1 MKKYLFLAIT
11 SVTLVTSLVLL
22 FIFPPHFTES
32 KKAVSIAAL
41 SLVFLTLVSFFISL
55 ILLIKTKTKYEENK
69 LNKRLEMWS
78 EVSFNINEISDKLL
92 NQLPICVLALNE
104 LSEVTF
110 INEYAKKIFPDLTQ
124 HTELS
129 EFSKELAKQ
138 IETYQ
143 APFLFKI
150 NQRDFDV
157 IYDGTAHSILMYD
170 VSEREH
176 LRQLYFNKTTVI
188 GFIEIEN
195 LDEQLTKLEIA
206 QQSALR
212 SKFFIQISEWFAK
225 FSGFFKSFGNEKFLF
240 VSDRLNLDKMI
251 GAKFEIIDQINQ
263 LSKDNNVL
271 VSLSMGVAA
280 WATLDLLKN
289 AQIAQEALELAQNR
303 GGGQAVV
310 NIENENVQFFGAK
323 VDSVQK
329 HNAVSSRF
337 NAETIKAEINRA
349 KNVVIMGHTDTD
361 TDSFGSALLLYLIAK
376 EVKKDGVYL
385 YYHETQFDETARKV
399 AKTVLAE
406 NPSFLSSFLSED
418 QILPLISE
426 DTLLICVDT
435 SIETRLISPAVY
447 QKAERVLT
455 IDHHRQVQGNFE
467 KALFQFIEPN
477 TSSVCEMIISL
488 IPFFGLK
495 LSLTQ
500 TEASAVLAGI
510 VVDTNSFTFRTSAN
524 TFAACSYLKEKDANM
539 ILVKDWLRNQLA
551 SVQLINDAVA
561 GMQVFL
567 DRFGFISVYEQISDR
582 TLLAQI
588 AEAAVKIENIDAAF
602 AIAKIGQDVYVS
614 ARSIKQNINVQLILE
629 QIGGGG
635 HFQAAAAKVVNAN
648 INEVAI
654 KLRYIVDAEY
664 NQKGENM
671 KVILKKDFKKN
682 KARDLIEVTAGYA
695 KYLFNEGIAEPAS
708 EENLK
713 AREQFFLEKAE
724 QEKEAAK
731 MYSAL
736 KANIETKT
744 VVVTVKTGEGGK
756 MFGAVTTKH
765 IADALAEQH
774 EIIID
779 KKKVELENPIN
790 STGRF
795 LATIRFNKDFIAKLT
810 VDVRAQNHDA
820 VQKTK

>member
-1 MKKYLFLAIT
+1 MKKYLFLT
-11 SVTLVTSLVLL
+11 TTTVTLVASLVLL
-22 FIFPPHFTES
+22 FIFPPHFTQS

-41 SLVFLTLVSFFISL
+41 SLVFLTLVLFFLSL
-55 ILLIKTKTKYEENK
+55 ILFIKTKTKNAETK

-110 INEYAKKIFPDLTQ
+110 LNEYAKKIFPELTA

-138 IETYQ
+138 IEAYQ

-157 IYDGTAHSILMYD
+157 IYDESVHSILMYD

-195 LDEQLTKLEIA
+195 LDEQLAKLEIA

-212 SKFFIQISEWFAK
+212 SKFFIQISEWAAK
-225 FSGFFKSFGNEKFLF
+225 FSCFFKSFGNEKFLF
-240 VSDRLNLDKMI
+240 VTDRLNLDKMI
-251 GAKFEIIDQINQ
+251 ATKFEIIDQVNL

-271 VSLSMGVAA
+271 VSLSIGVAA
-280 WATLDLLKN
+280 WVSLDLLKN

-329 HNAVSSRF
+329 HDAVSSRF

-376 EVKKDGVYL
+376 EIKKDGVYL
-385 YYHETQFDETARKV
+385 YYSETQFDETARKV
-399 AKTVLAE
+399 AKTVISE
-406 NPSFLSSFLSED
+406 NPRFLSSFLTED
-418 QILPLISE
+418 KILPLISE

-435 SIETRLISPAVY
+435 SVEARLISPAIY
-447 QKAERVLT
+447 QKAERVMT

-495 LSLTQ
+495 LTLTQ

-510 VVDTNSFTFRTSAN
+510 VVDTNSFAFRTSAN
-524 TFAACSYLKEKDANM
+524 TFAACSYLKEKGASM

-551 SVQLINDAVA
+551 QVQLINDAVA

-567 DRFGFISVYEQISDR
+567 DRFGFISVYEQINDR

-635 HFQAAAAKVVNAN
+635 HFQAAAAKVVAAN

-713 AREQFFLEKAE
+713 AREQFFFEKAE

-744 VVVTVKTGEGGK
+744 VIVKVKTGEGGK
-756 MFGAVTTKH
+756 MFGAVTAKH

-774 EIIID
+774 EIVID

-795 LATIRFNKDFIAKLT
+795 TATIRFNKDFIAKLT

-820 VQKTK
+820 A

>member
-11 SVTLVTSLVLL
+11 TVSLVASLVLL

-32 KKAVSIAAL
+32 KKALSIAAL
-41 SLVFLTLVSFFISL
+41 LLVFLTLVLFFLSL
-55 ILLIKTKTKYEENK
+55 IFLIKTKTKNKETK

-92 NQLPICVLALNE
+92 NKLPICVLALNE
-104 LSEVTF
+104 LTEVTF
-110 INEYAKKIFPDLTQ
+110 VNEYAKKIFPELTA

-143 APFLFKI
+143 VPFLFKI
-150 NQRDFDV
+150 NQHNFDV
-157 IYDGTAHSILMYD
+157 IYDESVHSILMYD

-225 FSGFFKSFGNEKFLF
+225 FSCFFKSFGNEKFLF
-240 VSDRLNLDKMI
+240 VTDRLNLDKMI
-251 GAKFEIIDQINQ
+251 GTKFEIIDQINQ

-376 EVKKDGVYL
+376 EAKKDGVYL
-385 YYHETQFDETARKV
+385 YYSETQFDETARKV
-399 AKTVLAE
+399 AKSLLSE
-406 NPSFLSSFLSED
+406 NPRFLSTFLSED

-426 DTLLICVDT
+426 ETLLICVDT
-435 SIETRLISPAVY
+435 SIEARLISTAIY

-524 TFAACSYLKEKDANM
+524 TFAACSYLKEKGANM

-561 GMQVFL
+561 GLQVFL

-602 AIAKIGQDVYVS
+602 AIAKIGEDVYVS

-635 HFQAAAAKVVNAN
+635 HFQAAAAKVANAN

-731 MYSAL
+731 MFSAL

-744 VVVTVKTGEGGK
+744 VVVNVKTGEGGK
-756 MFGAVTTKH
+756 MFGAVTAKH

-810 VDVRAQNHDA
+810 VDVRPQNHDA
-820 VQKTK
+820 DQKTK

>member
-78 EVSFNINEISDKLL
+78 DVSFNINEISDKLL

-124 HTELS
+124 HTKLS

-143 APFLFKI
+143 VPFLFKI

-225 FSGFFKSFGNEKFLF
+225 FSCFFKSFGNEKFLF

-323 VDSVQK
+323 VDSIQK

-385 YYHETQFDETARKV
+385 YYRETQFDETARKV

-435 SIETRLISPAVY
+435 SIETRLISPGIY

-467 KALFQFIEPN
+467 KALLQFIEPN

-524 TFAACSYLKEKDANM
+524 TFAACSYLKEKGANM

-724 QEKEAAK
+724 QEKVAAK

-756 MFGAVTTKH
+756 MFGAVTAKH
-765 IADALAEQH
+765 ITDALAEQH

-810 VDVRAQNHDA
+810 VDVRTQNHDA

>member
-1 MKKYLFLAIT
+1 MKKYLFLTTT

-41 SLVFLTLVSFFISL
+41 SLVFLTLVSFFLSL
-55 ILLIKTKTKYEENK
+55 ILLIKTKTKNKENK

-78 EVSFNINEISDKLL
+78 EVSFNINAISDKLL

-110 INEYAKKIFPDLTQ
+110 INEYAKKIFPELSA

-157 IYDGTAHSILMYD
+157 IYDESVRSILMYD

-225 FSGFFKSFGNEKFLF
+225 FSCFFKSFGNEKFLF
-240 VSDRLNLDKMI
+240 VADRLNLDKMI
-251 GAKFEIIDQINQ
+251 GTKFEIIDQINQ

-271 VSLSMGVAA
+271 VSLSIGVAA

-310 NIENENVQFFGAK
+310 NIENENVQFFGAR

-361 TDSFGSALLLYLIAK
+361 TDSFGSALLLYLITK

-385 YYHETQFDETARKV
+385 YYNETQFDETARKV
-399 AKTVLAE
+399 AKTVISE
-406 NPSFLSSFLSED
+406 NPRYLSSFLNED

-435 SIETRLISPAVY
+435 SIEARLISPVIF

-495 LSLTQ
+495 LILTQ
-500 TEASAVLAGI
+500 TEASAILAGI

-524 TFAACSYLKEKDANM
+524 TFAACSYLKEKGANM
-539 ILVKDWLRNQLA
+539 ILVKDWLRNQLS

-561 GMQVFL
+561 GLQVFL
-567 DRFGFISVYEQISDR
+567 DRFGFISVYEQINDR

-614 ARSIKQNINVQLILE
+614 ARSIKQNINVQLVLE

-635 HFQAAAAKVVNAN
+635 HFQAAAAKVINAN

-713 AREQFFLEKAE
+713 VREQFFLEKAE

-744 VVVTVKTGEGGK
+744 VVVKVKTGEGGK
-756 MFGAVTTKH
+756 MFGAVTAKH

-774 EIIID
+774 EIIVD

-795 LATIRFNKDFIAKLT
+795 IATIRFNKDFIAKLT
-810 VDVRAQNHDA
+810 VDVRTQYHDA
-820 VQKTK
+820 A

>member
-1 MKKYLFLAIT
+1 MKKYLFLAFT
-11 SVTLVTSLVLL
+11 TTALTTSLVLF
-22 FIFPPHFTES
+22 FIFPPQFKQETKAIS
-32 KKAVSIAAL
+32 AVSL
-41 SLVFLTLVSFFISL
+41 TFVFLTLVSFFLSL
-55 ILLIKTKTKYEENK
+55 IYLIKSKTNNTENK

-104 LSEVTF
+104 LNEITF
-110 INEYAKKIFPDLTQ
+110 LNEYAKKIFTELTP

-143 APFLFKI
+143 TPFLFKI

-157 IYDGTAHSILMYD
+157 VFDASVRSILMYD

-195 LDEQLTKLEIA
+195 LDEQLSKLEIA

-212 SKFFIQISEWFAK
+212 SKYFIQISEWAAK
-225 FSGFFKSFGNEKFLF
+225 FSCFFKSFGNEKFLF
-240 VSDRLNLDKMI
+240 VADRLNLDKMI
-251 GAKFEIIDQINQ
+251 GTKFEIIDQINL
-263 LSKDNNVL
+263 LSKENNVL
-271 VSLSMGVAA
+271 VSLSLGVAA
-280 WATLDLLKN
+280 WVSLDLLKN

-337 NAETIKAEINRA
+337 NAETIKDEIKRA
-349 KNVVIMGHTDTD
+349 KNVVIMGHTETD

-376 EVKKDGVYL
+376 ELKKDSVYL
-385 YYHETQFDETARKV
+385 YFNVNQFDETARKV
-399 AKTVLAE
+399 AKTVIAE
-406 NPSFLSSFLSED
+406 NPRFLSSFLSQE

-426 DTLLICVDT
+426 ETLLICVDT
-435 SIETRLISPAVY
+435 SVESRLISVPIFE
-447 QKAERVLT
+447 KAERVLM
-455 IDHHRQVQGNFE
+455 IDHHRQAQGNFE

-488 IPFFGLK
+488 LPFFGLK
-495 LSLTQ
+495 LTLSQ

-524 TFAACSYLKEKDANM
+524 TFAACSYLKEKGANM
-539 ILVKDWLRNQLA
+539 ILVKDWLRNQLS
-551 SVQLINDAVA
+551 SVQLINDAIS

-567 DRFGFISVYEQISDR
+567 NRFGFISIYEPLSDK

-588 AEAAVKIENIDAAF
+588 AEAAVRIENIDAAF
-602 AIAKIGQDVYVS
+602 AIAKVGTDVFVS

-635 HFQAAAAKVVNAN
+635 HFQAAAAKVSNAN

-654 KLRYIVDAEY
+654 RLRYIVDAEY

-671 KVILKKDFKKN
+671 KVILKKDFRKN
-682 KARDLIEVTAGYA
+682 KARDIVEVTAGYA

-713 AREQFFLEKAE
+713 AREHFFLEKAQ
-724 QEKEAAK
+724 QEKEAIK
-731 MYSAL
+731 IFTAL
-736 KANIETKT
+736 KAEIETKT
-744 VVVTVKTGEGGK
+744 IVLKIKTGEGGK
-756 MFGAVTTKH
+756 MFGAVTSKH
-765 IADALAEQH
+765 LADALAEQH
-774 EIIID
+774 EIVVD
-779 KKKVELENPIN
+779 KKKIELDTPIN

-795 LATIRFNKDFIAKLT
+795 LATVRFNKDITAKLT
-810 VDVRAQNHDA
+810 VDVRTQN
-820 VQKTK
+820 

>member
-1 MKKYLFLAIT
+1 MKKYLFLTTT

-41 SLVFLTLVSFFISL
+41 SLVFLTLVSFFVSL
-55 ILLIKTKTKYEENK
+55 ILLIKTKTKNTETK

-78 EVSFNINEISDKLL
+78 EVSFNINKISDKLL
-92 NQLPICVLALNE
+92 NQLPICVLTLNE
-104 LSEVTF
+104 LSEITF
-110 INEYAKKIFPDLTQ
+110 INEYAKEIFTELSA

-157 IYDGTAHSILMYD
+157 IYDESVRSILMYD

-225 FSGFFKSFGNEKFLF
+225 FSCFFKSFGNEKFLF
-240 VSDRLNLDKMI
+240 IADRLNLDKMI
-251 GAKFEIIDQINQ
+251 SAKFEIIDQINQ

-271 VSLSMGVAA
+271 VSLSIGVAA

-310 NIENENVQFFGAK
+310 NIENENVQFFGAR

-337 NAETIKAEINRA
+337 NAETIKTEINRA

-385 YYHETQFDETARKV
+385 YYSETQFDETARKV
-399 AKTVLAE
+399 AKTVLSE
-406 NPSFLSSFLSED
+406 NPRYLSSFLNED

-435 SIETRLISPAVY
+435 SIEARLISPSIFE
-447 QKAERVLT
+447 KAERVLT

-524 TFAACSYLKEKDANM
+524 TFAACSYLKEKGANM

-561 GMQVFL
+561 GLQVFL

-614 ARSIKQNINVQLILE
+614 ARSIKQNINVQLVLE

-635 HFQAAAAKVVNAN
+635 HFQAAAAKVINAN

-744 VVVTVKTGEGGK
+744 VVVKVKTGEGGK
-756 MFGAVTTKH
+756 MFGTVTAKH

-774 EIIID
+774 EIIVD

-795 LATIRFNKDFIAKLT
+795 IATIRFNKDFIAKLI
-810 VDVRAQNHDA
+810 VDVRTQNHDA
-820 VQKTK
+820 A

>member
-1 MKKYLFLAIT
+1 MKKYLFLTTT

-55 ILLIKTKTKYEENK
+55 ILLIKTKTKNTETK

-104 LSEVTF
+104 LSEVAF
-110 INEYAKKIFPDLTQ
+110 INEYAKKIFTELSA

-157 IYDGTAHSILMYD
+157 IYDESVHSILMYD

-212 SKFFIQISEWFAK
+212 SKFFIQISEWAAK
-225 FSGFFKSFGNEKFLF
+225 FSCFFKSFGNEKFLF
-240 VSDRLNLDKMI
+240 VTDRLNLDKMI

-263 LSKDNNVL
+263 LSKDNKVL

-310 NIENENVQFFGAK
+310 NIENENVQFFGAR

-337 NAETIKAEINRA
+337 NVETIKAEVNRA

-361 TDSFGSALLLYLIAK
+361 TDSFGSALLLYLIVK
-376 EVKKDGVYL
+376 EVKKDEVYL
-385 YYHETQFDETARKV
+385 YYSETQFDETARKV
-399 AKTVLAE
+399 AKTVLSE
-406 NPSFLSSFLSED
+406 NPRFLSSFLNED

-435 SIETRLISPAVY
+435 SIESRLISPAIFE
-447 QKAERVLT
+447 KAERVLT

-524 TFAACSYLKEKDANM
+524 TFAACSYLKEKGANM

-561 GMQVFL
+561 GLQVFL

-635 HFQAAAAKVVNAN
+635 HFQAAAAKVINAN

-682 KARDLIEVTAGYA
+682 KVRDLIEVTAGYA

-724 QEKEAAK
+724 KEKEAAK

-744 VVVTVKTGEGGK
+744 VVVNVKTGEGGK
-756 MFGAVTTKH
+756 MFGAVTAKH

-774 EIIID
+774 EIIVD

-795 LATIRFNKDFIAKLT
+795 IATIRFNKDFIAKLT
-810 VDVRAQNHDA
+810 VDVRTQNHDA
-820 VQKTK
+820 A

>member
-1 MKKYLFLAIT
+1 MKKYLFLTTT

-55 ILLIKTKTKYEENK
+55 ILLIKTKTKNTETK

-104 LSEVTF
+104 LSEVAF
-110 INEYAKKIFPDLTQ
+110 INEYAKKIFTELSA

-157 IYDGTAHSILMYD
+157 IYDESVHSILMYD

-212 SKFFIQISEWFAK
+212 SKFFIQISEWAAK
-225 FSGFFKSFGNEKFLF
+225 FSCFFKSFGNEKFLF
-240 VSDRLNLDKMI
+240 VTDRLNLDKMI

-263 LSKDNNVL
+263 LSKDNKVL

-310 NIENENVQFFGAK
+310 NIENENVQFFGAR

-329 HNAVSSRF
+329 HNAVFSRF
-337 NAETIKAEINRA
+337 NVETIKAEVNRA

-361 TDSFGSALLLYLIAK
+361 TDSFGSALLLYLIVK
-376 EVKKDGVYL
+376 EVKKDEVYL
-385 YYHETQFDETARKV
+385 YYSETQFDETARKV
-399 AKTVLAE
+399 AKTVLSE
-406 NPSFLSSFLSED
+406 NPRFLSSFLNED

-435 SIETRLISPAVY
+435 SIEARLISPAIFE
-447 QKAERVLT
+447 KAERVLT

-524 TFAACSYLKEKDANM
+524 TFAACSYLKEKGANM

-561 GMQVFL
+561 GLQVFL

-614 ARSIKQNINVQLILE
+614 ARSIKQNINVQLVLE

-635 HFQAAAAKVVNAN
+635 HFQAAAAKVANAN

-744 VVVTVKTGEGGK
+744 VVVIVKTGEGGK
-756 MFGAVTTKH
+756 MFGAVTAKH

-774 EIIID
+774 EIIVD

-810 VDVRAQNHDA
+810 VDVRTQNHDA
-820 VQKTK
+820 V

>member
-1 MKKYLFLAIT
+1 MKKYLFLATT

-32 KKAVSIAAL
+32 KKVVSIAAL
-41 SLVFLTLVSFFISL
+41 FLVFLTLISFFVSL
-55 ILLIKTKTKYEENK
+55 ILLIKTKTKNKENK

-110 INEYAKKIFPDLTQ
+110 INQYAKKIFPELSA

-129 EFSKELAKQ
+129 EFSKELSKQ

-143 APFLFKI
+143 VPFLFKI
-150 NQRDFDV
+150 NQCDFDV
-157 IYDGTAHSILMYD
+157 IYDESVRSILMYD

-225 FSGFFKSFGNEKFLF
+225 FSCFFKSFGNEKFLF
-240 VSDRLNLDKMI
+240 VADRLNLDKMI
-251 GAKFEIIDQINQ
+251 ATKFEIIDQINQ

-280 WATLDLLKN
+280 WTTLNLLKN

-385 YYHETQFDETARKV
+385 YYSETQFDGTARKV

-406 NPSFLSSFLSED
+406 NPRFLSSFLNED

-435 SIETRLISPAVY
+435 SIEARLISPTIF
-447 QKAERVLT
+447 QKAERTLT

-467 KALFQFIEPN
+467 KTLFQFIEPN

-524 TFAACSYLKEKDANM
+524 TFAACSYLKEKGANM

-561 GMQVFL
+561 GLQVFL
-567 DRFGFISVYEQISDR
+567 DHFGFISVYEQISDR

-614 ARSIKQNINVQLILE
+614 ARSIKQNINVQLVLE

-635 HFQAAAAKVVNAN
+635 HFQAAAAKVANAN

-744 VVVTVKTGEGGK
+744 VVVKVKTGEGGK
-756 MFGAVTTKH
+756 MFGAVTAKH

-774 EIIID
+774 EIIVD

-795 LATIRFNKDFIAKLT
+795 SATIRFNKDFIAKLT
-810 VDVRAQNHDA
+810 VDVRTQNHDA
-820 VQKTK
+820 A